1 MRTRN
6 DRISQEDHP
15 YVLTKSILNA
25 AHTMPRYYASLG
37 AVSDFADILINYA
50 YQRQCAVDKT
60 NAPYYLTCLT
70 DLAQGRQS
78 EALQTEVVKLMSQGL
93 PNKGEVEQAY
103 GYLGIE
109 PAHGSTLSDEFII
122 NQVRSRLPDLA
133 PRAREELRSQLRKIG
148 MARDSDAMQREAS
161 EAIDTYE
168 EALSWL
174 DLDQAQP
181 DDFVRTMFTIKVSLT
196 LTHFSDFTL

>member
-6 DRISQEDHP
+6 DKNSQEDHP
-15 YVLTKSILNA
+15 YVNAQIISKATDILA
-25 AHTMPRYYASLG
+25 RYYASLG
-37 AVSDFADILINYA
+37 AVSDFADTLINYA

-93 PNKGEVEQAY
+93 PNKSEVEQAY
-103 GYLGIE
+103 SYLGIE
-109 PAHGSTLSDEFII
+109 PAHGYTLSDEFII
-122 NQVRSRLPDLA
+122 NQVRSRLPDLS
-133 PRAREELRSQLRKIG
+133 PRAREDLRAQLRKIG
-148 MARDSDAMQREAS
+148 MARDSDTMKREAS

-181 DDFVRTMFTIKVSLT
+181 DDFVRTMFTIKVGLA
-196 LTHFSDFTL
+196 LTHCFPFTF